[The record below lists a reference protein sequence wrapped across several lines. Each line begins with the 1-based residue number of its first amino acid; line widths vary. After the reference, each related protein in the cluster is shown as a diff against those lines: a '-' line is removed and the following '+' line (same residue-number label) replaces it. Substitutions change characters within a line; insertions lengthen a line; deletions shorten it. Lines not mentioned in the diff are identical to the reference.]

1 MKLAF
6 TQAEVHEAV
15 SQFVVNN
22 GFPIDLTNAEFES
35 AEDGG
40 VTIELT
46 PQDKAETPAPKPKAK
61 RPAAKAAAKEKVEP
75 AVMPEP
81 EKTTA
86 PAASTGADD
95 DDLFAAPSKAEKTP
109 EVLFES
115 QPEETSDLLLDE
127 LDEVEATVEE
137 DSSTDNS
144 DFSLFA
150 NG

>member
-6 TQAEVHEAV
+6 NQSEVHEAV

-22 GFPIDLTNAEFES
+22 GFPIDLSNAVFES

-81 EKTTA
+81 EAEPEEVVEEPAEELVEDSPA
-86 PAASTGADD
+86 PDIALEALDD
-95 DDLFAAPSKAEKTP
+95 DVVTVTGK
-109 EVLFES
+109 
-115 QPEETSDLLLDE
+115 E
-127 LDEVEATVEE
+127 LTCH
-137 DSSTDNS
+137 
-144 DFSLFA
+144 DFSLF
-150 NG
+150 G

>member
-6 TQAEVHEAV
+6 NQAEVQEAV

-35 AEDGG
+35 HEDGS

-46 PQDKAETPAPKPKAK
+46 PQDKVEAPAPKPKAK

-81 EKTTA
+81 E
-86 PAASTGADD
+86 
-95 DDLFAAPSKAEKTP
+95 P
-109 EVLFES
+109 EAV
-115 QPEETSDLLLDE
+115 PEET
-127 LDEVEATVEE
+127 VEE
-137 DSSTDNS
+137 PAEELVEDSPAPDIALEALDDDVVVTGKEEGGN
-144 DFSLFA
+144 DFSLF
-150 NG
+150 G

>member
-6 TQAEVHEAV
+6 NQSEVHEAV

-35 AEDGG
+35 HEDGS

-46 PQDKAETPAPKPKAK
+46 PQDKSEAPAPKPKAK
-61 RPAAKAAAKEKVEP
+61 RPTAKAAAKEKVEP

-81 EKTTA
+81 EKPTA
-86 PAASTGADD
+86 PATEDE
-95 DDLFAAPSKAEKTP
+95 DLFAAPSKPEKTP

-137 DSSTDNS
+137 DNSADNN

>member
-6 TQAEVHEAV
+6 NQSEVHEAV

-22 GFPIDLTNAEFES
+22 GFPLDLSNAEFES
-35 AEDGG
+35 HEDGS

-46 PQDKAETPAPKPKAK
+46 PQDKVEAPAPKPKAK

-81 EKTTA
+81 EKS
-86 PAASTGADD
+86 AAQATEDD
-95 DDLFAAPSKAEKTP
+95 DDLFAAPSKPAPAP

>member
-6 TQAEVHEAV
+6 NQSEVHEAV

-35 AEDGG
+35 HEDGS

-46 PQDKAETPAPKPKAK
+46 PQDKSEAPAPKPKAK
-61 RPAAKAAAKEKVEP
+61 RPAAKAATKEKVEP

-81 EKTTA
+81 EKATA
-86 PAASTGADD
+86 PSTDD
-95 DDLFAAPSKAEKTP
+95 EDDLFPAPSKSEPAP

-115 QPEETSDLLLDE
+115 QPEESSDLLLDE
-127 LDEVEATVEE
+127 LDEVEAVVEE
-137 DSSTDNS
+137 DNSADNN

>member
-6 TQAEVHEAV
+6 NQAEVQEAV

-35 AEDGG
+35 HEDGS

-46 PQDKAETPAPKPKAK
+46 PQDKSEAPAPKPKAK

-86 PAASTGADD
+86 PSTEAD
-95 DDLFAAPSKAEKTP
+95 DDLFAAPSKPAPAP

-115 QPEETSDLLLDE
+115 QPEESSDLILDE

-137 DSSTDNS
+137 DNSADNS

>member
-6 TQAEVHEAV
+6 NQTEVHEAV

-35 AEDGG
+35 HEDGS

-61 RPAAKAAAKEKVEP
+61 RPAAKATTKEKVEP

-81 EKTTA
+81 EKAVA
-86 PAASTGADD
+86 PVAEDE
-95 DDLFAAPSKAEKTP
+95 DLFAAPSKPEKTP

-137 DSSTDNS
+137 NSSTENN

>member
-6 TQAEVHEAV
+6 NQAEVQEAV
-15 SQFVVNN
+15 SQFVVNY

-35 AEDGG
+35 HEDGS

-46 PQDKAETPAPKPKAK
+46 PQDKSEAPAPKPKAK
-61 RPAAKAAAKEKVEP
+61 RPAAKAAAKEKVEL

-81 EKTTA
+81 EKAVA
-86 PAASTGADD
+86 PSTEPD
-95 DDLFAAPSKAEKTP
+95 DDLFAAPSKPAPAP

-115 QPEETSDLLLDE
+115 QPEESSDLILDE

>member
-6 TQAEVHEAV
+6 NQAEVHEAV

-35 AEDGG
+35 HEDGS

-46 PQDKAETPAPKPKAK
+46 PQDKSEAPAPKPKAK

-81 EKTTA
+81 EKTAA
-86 PAASTGADD
+86 PSTEDA
-95 DDLFAAPSKAEKTP
+95 DDLFAVDTKVEKTP

-115 QPEETSDLLLDE
+115 QPEESSDLILDE

-137 DSSTDNS
+137 DSSTDDS

>member
-6 TQAEVHEAV
+6 NQAEVQEAV
-15 SQFVVNN
+15 SQYAVNN

-35 AEDGG
+35 HEDGS

-46 PQDKAETPAPKPKAK
+46 PQDKSEAPAPKPKAK
-61 RPAAKAAAKEKVEP
+61 RPAAKAATKEKVEP

-81 EKTTA
+81 EKATA
-86 PAASTGADD
+86 PSTDD
-95 DDLFAAPSKAEKTP
+95 EDDLFPAPSKSEPAP

-115 QPEETSDLLLDE
+115 QPEESSDLLLDE
-127 LDEVEATVEE
+127 LDEVEAVVEE
-137 DSSTDNS
+137 DNSADNN

>member
-6 TQAEVHEAV
+6 NQTEVHEAV

-35 AEDGG
+35 HDDGS
-40 VTIELT
+40 VTIELI
-46 PQDKAETPAPKPKAK
+46 PQDKSKAPAPKPKAK
-61 RPAAKAAAKEKVEP
+61 RPATKAAAKEKVEP

-81 EKTTA
+81 EKATA
-86 PAASTGADD
+86 PSTEDA
-95 DDLFAAPSKAEKTP
+95 DDLFAVDTKVEKTP

-115 QPEETSDLLLDE
+115 QPEEASDLLLDE

-137 DSSTDNS
+137 GSTENN

>member
-6 TQAEVHEAV
+6 NQSEVHEAV

-35 AEDGG
+35 HDDGS

-46 PQDKAETPAPKPKAK
+46 PQGKVEATTSKPKAK

-81 EKTTA
+81 EAVAEEAVEEPAEELVEDSPA
-86 PAASTGADD
+86 PDIALEALDD
-95 DDLFAAPSKAEKTP
+95 D
-109 EVLFES
+109 VLVS
-115 QPEETSDLLLDE
+115 GKEEGG
-127 LDEVEATVEE
+127 
-137 DSSTDNS
+137 N
-144 DFSLFA
+144 DFSLF
-150 NG
+150 G

>member
-6 TQAEVHEAV
+6 NQSEVHEAV

-35 AEDGG
+35 HEDGS

-46 PQDKAETPAPKPKAK
+46 PQDKAEAPASKPKAK

-81 EKTTA
+81 EKTVA
-86 PAASTGADD
+86 PATEDE
-95 DDLFAAPSKAEKTP
+95 DLFAAPSKPEKTP

-137 DSSTDNS
+137 DSATDNS

>member
-6 TQAEVHEAV
+6 NQTEVHEAV
-15 SQFVVNN
+15 SQFVVNS

-35 AEDGG
+35 HEDGS

-46 PQDKAETPAPKPKAK
+46 PQDKAEAPASKPKAK
-61 RPAAKAAAKEKVEP
+61 RPVTKAAAKEKVEP

-86 PAASTGADD
+86 PSTEDV
-95 DDLFAAPSKAEKTP
+95 DDLFAVATKVEKTP

-115 QPEETSDLLLDE
+115 KPEESSDLLLDE

-137 DSSTDNS
+137 DTSTGNN

>member
-6 TQAEVHEAV
+6 NQSEVHEAV

-35 AEDGG
+35 HDDGS

-46 PQDKAETPAPKPKAK
+46 PQDKSEATATKPKAK
-61 RPAAKAAAKEKVEP
+61 RPTAKAATKEKVEP

-81 EKTTA
+81 EKAVA
-86 PAASTGADD
+86 PVTEDE
-95 DDLFAAPSKAEKTP
+95 DLFAAPSKPEKTP

-115 QPEETSDLLLDE
+115 QPEESSDLLLDE

-137 DSSTDNS
+137 GSTDNN

>member
-6 TQAEVHEAV
+6 NQTEVHEAV

-35 AEDGG
+35 HDDGS
-40 VTIELT
+40 VTIELI
-46 PQDKAETPAPKPKAK
+46 PQDKSEAPAPKPKAK
-61 RPAAKAAAKEKVEP
+61 RPATKAAAKEKVEP

-81 EKTTA
+81 EKATA
-86 PAASTGADD
+86 PSTEDA
-95 DDLFAAPSKAEKTP
+95 DDLFAVDTKVEKTP

-115 QPEETSDLLLDE
+115 QPEEASDLLLDE

-137 DSSTDNS
+137 GSTENN